1 MPWPIRPSPA
11 TPTFLIS
18 ISLLSLVV
26 GAGAY
31 MGLLE
36 IEDRGGVRHVVMTR
50 SEKRNA
56 MNGEMVLA
64 LGEAF
69 RDAAADD
76 SVRIV
81 VIRGEGPMFS
91 SGMDL
96 GSLADLSAQPQS
108 LRPFRAE
115 VLKA

>member
-11 TPTFLIS
+11 TPTVSIS

-31 MGLLE
+31 MGLVE
-36 IEDRGGVRHVVMTR
+36 VEHRGSVRHVVMTR

-56 MNGEMVLA
+56 MNGDMVLA

-69 RDAAADD
+69 RDSSADE
-76 SVRIV
+76 SVRV
-81 VIRGEGPMFS
+81 VVVRGEGPMFS

-96 GSLADLSAQPQS
+96 GSLGDLSE
-108 LRPFRAE
+108 RPE
-115 VLKA
+115 TL